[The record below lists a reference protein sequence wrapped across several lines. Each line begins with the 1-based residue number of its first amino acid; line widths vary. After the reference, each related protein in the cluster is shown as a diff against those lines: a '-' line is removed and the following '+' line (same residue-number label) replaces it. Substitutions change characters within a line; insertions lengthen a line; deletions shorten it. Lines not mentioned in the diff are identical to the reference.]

1 MTSRWRRVA
10 FPVLALAVILLL
22 AYTLSSVIN
31 PVLIAVLLA
40 VILNPVVNAA
50 SRFRLPRVVTVAVLY
65 VLLGLGVVL
74 LGTVLSRQFQELGRA
89 LSGEPLLDDYN
100 DNGLIELAGPGVDRD
115 EFEDLDGDGEYD
127 AGALLRL
134 ENWLEVK
141 LSRDSGGMLGDLV
154 NSVRAELVGKIGD
167 LARPAGEMIRQGIEQ
182 AARWAGGVWHA
193 FTLLLLVPFYL
204 FFFLVKYPAMSARLR
219 ELVPP
224 RYRGQVDRIARDIGR
239 ELVAFLRGRLMCG
252 LIKAVLLWGGMFVL
266 DIEFALPIA
275 LVSGLLSLVPFIG
288 FVAGVVPAGVIAL
301 TMPGG
306 GTETFLW
313 VLGLFIAGEALEA
326 AVLYPIVL
334 GKETGLH
341 AVTVVV
347 VLLAGGALMGTLGVI
362 VAIPLALCAKVLW
375 RELGLPFYRAWAY
388 PPSDEAEGDTRL
400 ILPERGREEEGPS
413 TQPASRA

>member
-1 MTSRWRRVA
+1 VLIKIAPDRAPVLVAAAVVLARARGGAGDSVPNTPRARVGLAAPPALAGGVGGLSGAPLRARATEMVRRVA
-10 FPVLALAVILLL
+10 
-22 AYTLSSVIN
+22 
-31 PVLIAVLLA
+31 
-40 VILNPVVNAA
+40 
-50 SRFRLPRVVTVAVLY
+50 R
-65 VLLGLGVVL
+65 
-74 LGTVLSRQFQELGRA
+74 RA
-89 LSGEPLLDDYN
+89 E
-100 DNGLIELAGPGVDRD
+100 
-115 EFEDLDGDGEYD
+115 
-127 AGALLRL
+127 
-134 ENWLEVK
+134 
-141 LSRDSGGMLGDLV
+141 GDLV
-154 NSVRAELVGKIGD
+154 VVGVGGVITADDAWDKLAAGASLV
-167 LARPAGEMIRQGIEQ
+167 P
-182 AARWAGGVWHA
+182 GGVWHA

-224 RYRGQVDRIARDIGR
+224 RYRRQVDRIARDIGR
-239 ELVAFLRGRLMCG
+239 EQVAFLRGRLMCG

-326 AVLYPIVL
+326 VVLYPVVL

-375 RELGLPFYRAWAY
+375 RELGLPFYRAWAD
-388 PPSDEAEGDTRL
+388 PPSDDAEGDTRL
-400 ILPERGREEEGPS
+400 ILPERGRDEGPS
-413 TQPASRA
+413 PQPASRA